1 MHALTPNTHFINH
14 LPLNQPFLVVT
25 QNRHLDAN
33 RLCSLPYSTLCGLFF
48 RPPFSRCK
56 KCPYTWTPLQMP
68 NIHIKHKPLIIKY
81 ESKVVIVNRH
91 FELLRD
97 QFRMAIN
104 NQRLGLALDH
114 Q

>member
-1 MHALTPNTHFINH
+1 MLFFLPSKRGFNFAKIRGFKVTDYTPLRQLRLDGTAPRSIER
-14 LPLNQPFLVVT
+14 LVPS
-25 QNRHLDAN
+25 R
-33 RLCSLPYSTLCGLFF
+33 RSLPVD
-48 RPPFSRCK
+48 
-56 KCPYTWTPLQMP
+56 
-68 NIHIKHKPLIIKY
+68 KHKLLTIKY

-97 QFRMAIN
+97 QFRMAIH